1 MKHPKKVRI
10 FLTGGLGNQLF
21 QMSAVLHFANSRR
34 IEIDV
39 VNLNPRM
46 NSKGQAELFTLNL
59 PKSIN
64 FLEKKHRNL
73 ISKVIGYNLRSG
85 YLPRRL
91 ESSFFFGK
99 LRNTLSSLTL
109 FYFLR
114 FPFFVRVSK
123 DLGNDKNFQ
132 VSDQNE
138 ILIGYFQSEIVAQ
151 EIKKIKKSLFQGVC
165 EELYQKYLLLS
176 HEEQPIL
183 VHVRLGDYLA
193 EDSFGIMSAEYYK
206 ESVTNL
212 WQSGRYKKIW
222 LFSDQPNDAMARIPE
237 ELRDKT
243 RLINAESLESAE
255 TLRIMTVCKAFVIA
269 NSTFSW
275 WGAYLRNEIESP
287 VFAPKPWFKGLPEP
301 TNLIPSDWIRR
312 HGF

>member
-1 MKHPKKVRI
+1 MKQPKKVRI

-21 QMSAVLHFANSRR
+21 QTSAVLHFANSRR

-39 VNLNPRM
+39 VNLNPRK
-46 NSKGQAELFTLNL
+46 NSKGQAELLSLNL

-64 FLEKKHRNL
+64 FIEKKHRNL

-91 ESSFFFGK
+91 ESNFFFGK
-99 LRNTLSSLTL
+99 LRNSLSFLTL

-114 FPFFVRVSK
+114 VPFFVRVSK
-123 DLGNDKNFQ
+123 DLGNDINFQ
-132 VSDQNE
+132 ASDQNE
-138 ILIGYFQSEIVAQ
+138 ILIGYFQSEISAR

-176 HEEQPIL
+176 QEEQPIL

-193 EDSFGIMSAEYYK
+193 EDSFGIMSAEYYR
-206 ESVTNL
+206 ESITNL

-237 ELRDKT
+237 KLRDKT
-243 RLINAESLESAE
+243 RLIDSETLESAE
-255 TLRIMTVCKAFVIA
+255 TLRIMTACKAFVIA

-275 WGAYLRNEIESP
+275 WAAYLRNEFESP
-287 VFAPKPWFKGLPEP
+287 VFSPKPWFKGLPEP
-301 TNLIPSDWIRR
+301 TNLIPSEWNRR
-312 HGF
+312 QGF

>member
-1 MKHPKKVRI
+1 MKQPKKVRI

-21 QMSAVLHFANSRR
+21 QASAVLYFANSRK
-34 IEIDV
+34 IEIDII
-39 VNLNPRM
+39 NLNPRK
-46 NSKGQAELFTLNL
+46 NSKGQAELLSLNL

-64 FLEKKHRNL
+64 FLEEKKNNL

-85 YLPRRL
+85 YLPRKL
-91 ESSFFFGK
+91 ESSLLFRK
-99 LRNTLSSLTL
+99 LKNSLSFLIL

-114 FPFFVRVSK
+114 VPFFVRVSR
-123 DLGNDKNFQ
+123 DLGNDTNIQ
-132 VSDQNE
+132 AGDQNE
-138 ILIGYFQSEIVAQ
+138 ILIGYFQSELAAQ

-165 EELYQKYLLLS
+165 EELYQEYLLLS
-176 HEEQPIL
+176 QEEQPIL

-193 EDSFGIMSAEYYK
+193 EDSFGIMSAEYYR

-243 RLINAESLESAE
+243 RLMDTESLESAE

-287 VFAPKPWFKGLPEP
+287 VLAPKPWFKGLPEP
-301 TNLIPSDWIRR
+301 TNLIPSYWTRR

>member
-1 MKHPKKVRI
+1 MKEPKKVRI

-21 QMSAVLHFANSRR
+21 QTSAVLHFVNSRR

-39 VNLNPRM
+39 VNLNPRK
-46 NSKGQAELFTLNL
+46 NSKEQAELLSLNL
-59 PKSIN
+59 PESIN
-64 FLEKKHRNL
+64 FLEKKHKNL

-91 ESSFFFGK
+91 ETSFLFRKF
-99 LRNTLSSLTL
+99 RNSLSFLIL

-114 FPFFVRVSK
+114 VPFFVRVSR
-123 DLGNDKNFQ
+123 DLGNDTNLQ
-132 VSDQNE
+132 AGDQNE
-138 ILIGYFQSEIVAQ
+138 ILIGYFQSELAAQ
-151 EIKKIKKSLFQGVC
+151 EIKKIKKSLFEGVC

-176 HEEQPIL
+176 QAEQPIL

-206 ESVTNL
+206 ESITNL

-243 RLINAESLESAE
+243 RLMDTESLESAE
-255 TLRIMTVCKAFVIA
+255 ALRIMTVCKAFVIA

-275 WGAYLRNEIESP
+275 WGAYLRNEIEGP

-312 HGF
+312 NGF

>member
-1 MKHPKKVRI
+1 MKQPKKVRI

-21 QMSAVLHFANSRR
+21 QTSAVLHFANSRR

-39 VNLNPRM
+39 VNLNPRK
-46 NSKGQAELFTLNL
+46 NSKGQAELLSLNL

-64 FLEKKHRNL
+64 LLEKKHRNL

-99 LRNTLSSLTL
+99 LRNSISFLTL

-114 FPFFVRVSK
+114 VPFFVRVSK
-123 DLGNDKNFQ
+123 DLGNDTNFQ

-138 ILIGYFQSEIVAQ
+138 ILIGYFQSEIAAQ

-176 HEEQPIL
+176 QEEQPIL

-193 EDSFGIMSAEYYK
+193 EDSFGIMSAEYYR
-206 ESVTNL
+206 ESITNL
-212 WQSGRYKKIW
+212 WQSGRHKKIW
-222 LFSDQPNDAMARIPE
+222 LFSDQPNDAMARIPK

-243 RLINAESLESAE
+243 RLIDSEILESAE

-275 WGAYLRNEIESP
+275 WAAYLRNEFESP
-287 VFAPKPWFKGLPEP
+287 VFSPKPWFKALPEP
-301 TNLIPSDWIRR
+301 TNLIPSEWNRR
-312 HGF
+312 QGF

>member
-1 MKHPKKVRI
+1 MKQLKKVRI

-21 QMSAVLHFANSRR
+21 QTSAVLYFANSRK
-34 IEIDV
+34 IEIDII
-39 VNLNPRM
+39 NLNPRK
-46 NSKGQAELFTLNL
+46 NSKGQAEILSLNL

-64 FLEKKHRNL
+64 FLEVKNKNL
-73 ISKVIGYNLRSG
+73 IRKVIGYSLRSG
-85 YLPRRL
+85 YMPRKL
-91 ESSFFFGK
+91 ESSFFFRK
-99 LRNTLSSLTL
+99 LRNSLSFLTL

-114 FPFFVRVSK
+114 VPFFVRVSR
-123 DLGNDKNFQ
+123 DLGNDTNIQ
-132 VSDQNE
+132 AGDQNE
-138 ILIGYFQSEIVAQ
+138 ILIGYFQSELAAQ

-165 EELYQKYLLLS
+165 EELYQEYLLLS
-176 HEEQPIL
+176 QEEQPIL

-193 EDSFGIMSAEYYK
+193 EDSFGIMSAEYYR

-243 RLINAESLESAE
+243 RLMDTESLESAE
-255 TLRIMTVCKAFVIA
+255 TLRLMTVCKAFVIA

-275 WGAYLRNEIESP
+275 WGAYLRNEIDSP

>member
-1 MKHPKKVRI
+1 MKQTKKVRI

-21 QMSAVLHFANSRR
+21 QTSAVLYFANLRR

-39 VNLNPRM
+39 VNLNPRK
-46 NSKGQAELFTLNL
+46 NSKGQAELLSLNL

-91 ESSFFFGK
+91 ESSFFFRK
-99 LRNTLSSLTL
+99 FRNSLSFLTL

-114 FPFFVRVSK
+114 APFFVRVSK
-123 DLGNDKNFQ
+123 DLGNDTNLQ
-132 VSDQNE
+132 AGDQNE
-138 ILIGYFQSEIVAQ
+138 ILIGYFQSELAAQ
-151 EIKKIKKSLFQGVC
+151 EIKKIKKLLFQGVC

-176 HEEQPIL
+176 QEEQPIL

-193 EDSFGIMSAEYYK
+193 EDSFGIMSAEYYR
-206 ESVTNL
+206 ESITNL

-243 RLINAESLESAE
+243 RLMDTESLESAE

-275 WGAYLRNEIESP
+275 WGAYLRNEIEGP

-301 TNLIPSDWIRR
+301 TNLIPSDWIRQ